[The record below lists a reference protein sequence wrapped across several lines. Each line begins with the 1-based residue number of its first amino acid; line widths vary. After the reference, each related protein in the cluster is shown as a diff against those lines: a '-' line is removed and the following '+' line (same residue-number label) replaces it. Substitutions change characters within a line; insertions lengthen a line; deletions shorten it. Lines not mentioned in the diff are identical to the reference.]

1 MDRPIIPDTDSDDLR
16 SRPATGNESSKAVP
30 PTPRG
35 PSGEGAAKRDPE
47 DPADAAGEVAPD
59 ELPRHD
65 ALREAVRLHSDVF
78 LVKTDLEDQ
87 DQRDAAPGT
96 REQP

>member
-1 MDRPIIPDTDSDDLR
+1 MDRPIMPDTDSDDLR
-16 SRPATGNESSKAVP
+16 SRPATGNDAGKAVP

-35 PSGEGAAKRDPE
+35 PTGEAAPGRNAA
-47 DPADAAGEVAPD
+47 DPADAAGELAPD
-59 ELPRHD
+59 ALPRHD
-65 ALREAVRLHSDVF
+65 AMREATRLHGDVF

>member
-1 MDRPIIPDTDSDDLR
+1 MDRPMIPDTDSDDLR
-16 SRPATGNESSKAVP
+16 SRPATGDDAGKAVP

-35 PSGEGAAKRDPE
+35 AQGEGSDE
-47 DPADAAGEVAPD
+47 LAPD
-59 ELPRHD
+59 DLPRHD
-65 ALREAVRLHSDVF
+65 AMREAARLRADGDQF

>member
-1 MDRPIIPDTDSDDLR
+1 MADDKAPKHPEIAPDDL
-16 SRPATGNESSKAVP
+16 
-30 PTPRG
+30 PRQ
-35 PSGEGAAKRDPE
+35 
-47 DPADAAGEVAPD
+47 
-59 ELPRHD
+59 D
-65 ALREAVRLHSDVF
+65 ALREAVRLKADGDQF

>member
-1 MDRPIIPDTDSDDLR
+1 MDRPTIPDTDSDDLR
-16 SRPATGNESSKAVP
+16 SRPAPGNEAGKAVP

-35 PSGEGAAKRDPE
+35 PSGEGVAGRDPE
-47 DPADAAGEVAPD
+47 DPADAAGELAPD
-59 ELPRHD
+59 DLPRHE
-65 ALREAVRLHSDVF
+65 ALREAARLRSDVF